1 MTDKM
6 YVDNICSEDIFIN
19 VGSFSVINLLF
30 ALVEYLVDQFMS
42 LSLPLSNIQHTVNYK
57 HHRPNPRGSNF
68 TFSLLKQL
76 IDLLSLMFTSWLYM
90 YPVIYNTIVS
100 LQMCRVEQLN

>member
-6 YVDNICSEDIFIN
+6 YVDNIFSEDVFIN
-19 VGSFSVINLLF
+19 LGYFSVINVLF

-57 HHRPNPRGSNF
+57 HHRPNPRGSNS
-68 TFSLLKQL
+68 TFVLE
-76 IDLLSLMFTSWLYM
+76 IARFAIINVHIIALYVTCD
-90 YPVIYNTIVS
+90 YV
-100 LQMCRVEQLN
+100 LRV